1 MEERNYKIQNYIQS
15 KMYHLNQSD
24 FWYFKF
30 YLDKIN
36 SFYNQEQNRKKNIL
50 IKIPGTKTFRL
61 VNRMIFKKLYKDINE
76 KINFYKEVYKYDN

>member
-1 MEERNYKIQNYIQS
+1 
-15 KMYHLNQSD
+15 MYHLNQSD

-36 SFYNQEQNRKKNIL
+36 SFYNQKQNRKKNIL

>member
-1 MEERNYKIQNYIQS
+1 MEERNYKIQIYIQS

>member
-1 MEERNYKIQNYIQS
+1 
-15 KMYHLNQSD
+15 MYHLNQSD

-36 SFYNQEQNRKKNIL
+36 SFYNQEQNREKNIL

-61 VNRMIFKKLYKDINE
+61 VNRMIFKKLYKDING